1 MIITFCGHKDVIYKE
16 EDRKRLKNILSE
28 ILQKTPNAV
37 FYLGDYGNFDGI
49 CNHILKEIQTK
60 KYPGLRRIFI
70 TPYRDIEYAHF
81 AYAKEIYD
89 EILYPFSE
97 KIMRRYAISK
107 RNQWMVDKSDLVIA
121 HVDHDW
127 GGAAKTLEYAIRKK
141 KSYINLGE
149 L

>member
-1 MIITFCGHKDVIYKE
+1 
-16 EDRKRLKNILSE
+16 
-28 ILQKTPNAV
+28 
-37 FYLGDYGNFDGI
+37 
-49 CNHILKEIQTK
+49 
-60 KYPGLRRIFI
+60 
-70 TPYRDIEYAHF
+70 
-81 AYAKEIYD
+81 
-89 EILYPFSE
+89 
-97 KIMRRYAISK
+97 MRRYAISK